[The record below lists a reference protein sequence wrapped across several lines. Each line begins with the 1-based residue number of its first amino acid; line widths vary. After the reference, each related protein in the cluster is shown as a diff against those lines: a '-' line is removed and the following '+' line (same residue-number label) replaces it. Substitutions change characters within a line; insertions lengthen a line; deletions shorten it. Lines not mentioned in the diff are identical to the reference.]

1 MSTPTHRRIK
11 SNGITLNLTEAGTG
25 LPVIFCHG
33 FPGLGYSFRH
43 QLPAVA
49 AAGWHAVAPDQRGYG
64 GSDRPTEPALYDAT
78 HVMDDMLGV
87 LDALGEE
94 RAVFVG
100 HDFGAQQVCNLA
112 VRHPERVA
120 AVVIMSCPY
129 DFDLAGRGG
138 AGAREVATELERMG
152 AFAVP
157 GVRPSQAFAA
167 LARRH
172 FFHMHYFQTV
182 GPAELELGARPRE
195 FLQRLLYALSA
206 QGHLLDWS
214 KFPAAGTGYLDVLAP
229 APPLPWSWLSEAEF
243 DHMVREYTGDTPDT
257 TFIGGLNSYRCADRN
272 WDLGAPYA
280 LSPITQPAL
289 FIAGAE
295 DVVLKMIPPHALD
308 SMRQRVRQLRDVVL
322 VPGAGHFVQQEQPL
336 AVNAA
341 LLPFL
346 RGL

>member
-1 MSTPTHRRIK
+1 MP
-11 SNGITLNLTEAGTG
+11 
-25 LPVIFCHG
+25 
-33 FPGLGYSFRH
+33 
-43 QLPAVA
+43 
-49 AAGWHAVAPDQRGYG
+49 
-64 GSDRPTEPALYDAT
+64 T

-87 LDALGEE
+87 LDALGQE

-138 AGAREVATELERMG
+138 AGTRETPTELERMG

-157 GVRPSQAFAA
+157 GLRPSQAFAA

-172 FFHMHYFQTV
+172 FFHMHYFQSV
-182 GPAELELGARPRE
+182 GPAERELGARPRE

-206 QGHLLDWS
+206 QGQLLDWS

-229 APPLPWSWLSEAEF
+229 APPLPWSWLSQGEF
-243 DHMVREYTGDTPDT
+243 EHMVREYTCDTPER

-272 WDLGAPYA
+272 WQLGAPYA
-280 LSPITQPAL
+280 QSLITQPAL
-289 FIAGAE
+289 FIAGAQ
-295 DVVLKMIPPHALD
+295 DVVLKMIPPHAID
-308 SMRQRVRQLRDVVL
+308 SMRARVPQLRDVVL

-341 LLPFL
+341 LLAFL